1 MKKLKLLNTISDF
14 TVEELLKFINNYEMT
29 KEEYTSHFSNLL
41 DDGILNT
48 KVLDIL
54 SFIELC
60 NLVDFIGDLKK
71 SEIPITW
78 KFIVEDISD
87 EILTLDELKE
97 VYFLD
102 KKKASSLLNKALFI
116 NRIIKTFRE
125 EIKKPSTIKC

>member
-1 MKKLKLLNTISDF
+1 MNKLELLNIISTFTI
-14 TVEELLKFINNYEMT
+14 EELLKFINNYEMT
-29 KEEYTSHFSNLL
+29 KEEYTFHFSNLL

-48 KVLDIL
+48 KVLDVL

-78 KFIVEDISD
+78 KFAVEDISN

-102 KKKASSLLNKALFI
+102 KEKASSLLNKALFI

-125 EIKKPSTIKC
+125 EIKKPNTL

>member
-1 MKKLKLLNTISDF
+1 MNKLELLNIISTFTI
-14 TVEELLKFINNYEMT
+14 EELLKFINNYEMT

-48 KVLDIL
+48 KVLDVL

-78 KFIVEDISD
+78 KFIVEDISN

-97 VYFLD
+97 VYLTD
-102 KKKASSLLNKALFI
+102 RIKAESLLNKAVFI
-116 NRIIKTFRE
+116 NNVIKSFRN
-125 EIKKPSTIKC
+125 EIKKPSTL

>member
-1 MKKLKLLNTISDF
+1 
-14 TVEELLKFINNYEMT
+14 MT
-29 KEEYTSHFSNLL
+29 KEEYISHFSNLL
-41 DDGILNT
+41 DDGILDSKISN
-48 KVLDIL
+48 VL

-60 NLVDFIGDLKK
+60 NLFDFIGDLKK

-97 VYFLD
+97 VYLLD
-102 KKKASSLLNKALFI
+102 KEKASSFLNKALFI

-125 EIKKPSTIKC
+125 EIKKPSTL

>member
-1 MKKLKLLNTISDF
+1 MEKLELLNTISDF
-14 TVEELLKFINNYEMT
+14 TVEELLRFINKYEMT
-29 KEEYTSHFSNLL
+29 REEYDSHFSNLL

-48 KVLDIL
+48 KVLDVL

-78 KFIVEDISD
+78 KFIVEDISN
-87 EILTLDELKE
+87 EILTLDELKG
-97 VYFLD
+97 VYLLD
-102 KKKASSLLNKALFI
+102 KEKASSFLNKALFI

-125 EIKKPSTIKC
+125 EIKKPSTL